1 LLIVTEYMCHKWS
14 QICSVVVHHN
24 PVLSSF
30 ITYHWAYDNNN
41 KKDAKFGTGTA
52 CPSGASTL
60 TTGF

>member
-1 LLIVTEYMCHKWS
+1 MCQKWP
-14 QICSVVVHHN
+14 QICSVGVHHN

-30 ITYHWAYDNNN
+30 ITYHWVYDNNN
-41 KKDAKFGTGTA
+41 KKGAKFGTGTA

>member
-1 LLIVTEYMCHKWS
+1 MS
-14 QICSVVVHHN
+14 HN

-30 ITYHWAYDNNN
+30 ITYHWVYDNNN
-41 KKDAKFGTGTA
+41 KKGAKFGTGTA